1 MITERHFQQKN
12 IRGYKW
18 CMEYSEFE
26 FGYWVGKAFLGGMIR
41 FTTRK
46 VSSLVEAQL
55 ELSNSILDNSY
66 FK

>member
-18 CMEYSEFE
+18 CMEYSEVD

-41 FTTRK
+41 YTTK
-46 VSSLVEAQL
+46 KSVSLAEAQI
-55 ELSNSILDNSY
+55 ELSTEIINNQY